1 MCYKNPNI
9 VKFNELTSTFK
20 WCRKTKIIIK
30 IYQENSQCHALSEKE
45 ISPKQPTVL
54 CLLNSLVVLACF
66 CVHLYVIMLNLIYQ
80 WTGLQWNKEL
90 IDLLKFFFNCV
101 FLPLFLFSC
110 LYQIILYC
118 KKHHNYNPYIFTL
131 SFEKIFNRCSVNLIH
146 KKLIMKWINM
156 MKIYSCNYL

>member
-1 MCYKNPNI
+1 MSYMLFLKKKFHPN
-9 VKFNELTSTFK
+9 N
-20 WCRKTKIIIK
+20 
-30 IYQENSQCHALSEKE
+30 
-45 ISPKQPTVL
+45 
-54 CLLNSLVVLACF
+54 LLYCAYSILFYLHRYMHVLVVLACF

-90 IDLLKFFFNCV
+90 IDFLKNFFNCV

-146 KKLIMKWINM
+146 KNWLWNELIWWKFTAAITSK
-156 MKIYSCNYL
+156 KIKSS

>member
-1 MCYKNPNI
+1 MSCSFWKRNFTQTTYP
-9 VKFNELTSTFK
+9 
-20 WCRKTKIIIK
+20 
-30 IYQENSQCHALSEKE
+30 
-45 ISPKQPTVL
+45 VL
-54 CLLNSLVVLACF
+54 YCAYSILFYLHRYMHILVVLACF